1 MIYPLRTPWSRRS
14 RCSTRRRSTSC
25 RRGRRRPAG
34 SAQEFLAASD
44 GANARADRMST
55 RYGASPTV
63 AEGYAGTPDV
73 KVLMKT
79 PSSGTGVMVSV
90 EEERGVRT
98 LYLDGHC
105 QSDALVLADGS
116 LSPAQPLELV
126 RIMSVLTLG
135 WAARGTST
143 TSDAPRVLL
152 LGLGGGS
159 IARVL
164 ASALPPAGRVHSVE
178 LEPEVITAAATY
190 FGLELSEP
198 RCTAEAGEC
207 ATFLKSRHRWLLAE
221 GAKQGADAVDDAD
234 GFGADAEAAVATEA
248 AGAAE
253 AAVGTADDGRY
264 DVILL
269 DVFDAEGLSPSAR
282 KNPTLDA
289 AAGCLSR
296 AGLLMINVHTGPPDD
311 PDDPDYY
318 IARGVLRLLCQ
329 RFDSVYSV
337 HCSTTQNL
345 IAVCHWGNALDADE
359 WEGLLA
365 AELQRPVVQASCGAM
380 VLEQVLDHFDFVG
393 GKDEPLSDDDG
404 PNVPPECSVHLR

>member
-1 MIYPLRTPWSRRS
+1 MV
-14 RCSTRRRSTSC
+14 
-25 RRGRRRPAG
+25 
-34 SAQEFLAASD
+34 
-44 GANARADRMST
+44 MSS

-63 AEGYAGTPDV
+63 AEGYAGTSDV

-79 PSSGTGVMVSV
+79 PSSGTEVVVSV

-135 WAARGTST
+135 WAARGTSI

-207 ATFLKSRHRWLLAE
+207 ATFLKSRHRSLLAE
-221 GAKQGADAVDDAD
+221 GAKQGAAAVDDAD
-234 GFGADAEAAVATEA
+234 GFGADAGAAVATEA
-248 AGAAE
+248 AGAAG
-253 AAVGTADDGRY
+253 AAAGIAGDGRY

-311 PDDPDYY
+311 PDDPDFY

-345 IAVCHWGNALDADE
+345 IAVCHWGDTLDADE
-359 WEGLLA
+359 WEELLA

-380 VLEQVLDHFDFVG
+380 VLEQVLDNFDFVG

-404 PNVPPECSVHLR
+404 PNVPSEFRSSARRNESLRRGR